1 MDQNIKTKLPE
12 IVNLFKRYGAEKA
25 FLFGSAA
32 LDQMTHDSDVDF
44 LFQFPKNMDYVLYA
58 NNYFGLLYE
67 LQDLLEHN
75 VDLLAMETLSNPY
88 LIQKIDSQK
97 IQIV

>member
-1 MDQNIKTKLPE
+1 MDINIKKKLPE
-12 IVNLFKRYGAEKA
+12 ITKLFKQYGAEQA

-32 LDQMTHDSDVDF
+32 LDQMNSKSDVDF

-58 NNYFGLLYE
+58 DNYFGLLYD
-67 LQDLLEHN
+67 LQDLLKLE
-75 VDLLAMETLSNPY
+75 VDLLAIETLSNPY

>member
-1 MDQNIKTKLPE
+1 MNKDIKSKLPE
-12 IVNLFKRYGAEKA
+12 IAQLFKHYGAEKA

-32 LDQMTHDSDVDF
+32 LDQMSGDSDVDF
-44 LFQFPKNMDYVLYA
+44 LFQFPKNMDYILYA
-58 NNYFGLLYE
+58 NNYFGLLYD
-67 LQDLLEHN
+67 LQDLLKVE
-75 VDLLAMETLSNPY
+75 VDLLAIETLSNPY

>member
-1 MDQNIKTKLPE
+1 MDINIKKKLPE
-12 IVNLFKRYGAEKA
+12 IIKLFKRYGAEQA

-32 LDQMTHDSDVDF
+32 LGQMNSESDVDF

-58 NNYFGLLYE
+58 DNYFGLLYD
-67 LQDLLEHN
+67 LQDLLKLE
-75 VDLLAMETLSNPY
+75 VDLLAIETLSNPY